1 MHKITTSGGRS
12 GISIDQE
19 DGNMP
24 KITTSGRRIG
34 ISINQEDG
42 NMHKI
47 TTSGR
52 RIGISIDRP
61 RRWQYAQNN
70 HLREKDWN

>member
-1 MHKITTSGGRS
+1 MEIC
-12 GISIDQE
+12 IQV
-19 DGNMP
+19 P
-24 KITTSGRRIG
+24 CTSGRRIG
-34 ISINQEDG
+34 ISIDQEDG

-52 RIGISIDRP
+52 RIGISID
-61 RRWQYAQNN
+61 QEDGNMHTSTM